1 MRPTVRSRRLG
12 TRLSGYRQEKGL
24 SGAAVASELGIQQ
37 PHWSKIETGKARISP
52 EQLQRAS
59 KLLEIP
65 ADTAAQLEQL
75 RQRAEE
81 PGWWQDYGDV
91 LSEPVQMLIELEA
104 AASRILTYQA
114 SVMPGL
120 LQTRRYAERVIT
132 AGAPHLRIG
141 DIDRYLQLRMRRQ
154 RRLAEGLQV
163 RAVLSEAVIRQQ
175 VGGQEVYLEQLR
187 RLIAAT
193 TEFDVSLQVVPFT
206 ADAHAALGDQFTII
220 EWADEQDPQAVYL
233 DGQTSWT
240 VHERAGL
247 IRQYL
252 HAFASAQTAAL
263 PVRESLMLVESLIE
277 ELE

>member
-12 TRLSGYRQEKGL
+12 TRLNVHRQGKGL
-24 SGAAVASELGIQQ
+24 SGAVVAGELGVQQ

-52 EQLQRAS
+52 EHLKQVMELFDVPVDEREA
-59 KLLEIP
+59 LEK
-65 ADTAAQLEQL
+65 L

-81 PGWWQDYGDV
+81 QGWWQDYGDV

-104 AASRILTYQA
+104 AASRVSTYQG
-114 SVMPGL
+114 SVVPGL
-120 LQTRRYAERVIT
+120 LQTRRYAERIIT

-141 DIDRYLQLRMRRQ
+141 DIDRYLELRMRRQ
-154 RRLAEGLQV
+154 RRLQEGMQV
-163 RAVLSEAVIRQQ
+163 RAVVSEAVVRWR
-175 VGGQEVYLEQLR
+175 VGGVEIYTEQLR
-187 RLIAAT
+187 HLIAVT
-193 TEFDVSLQVVPFT
+193 QQHDVTIQVVPFT
-206 ADAHAALGDQFTII
+206 ADAHAALGDQFAII
-220 EWADEQDPQAVYL
+220 EWADEQDPQSVYV

-240 VHERAGL
+240 VHERVGL

-263 PVRESLMLVESLIE
+263 PVRDSLVLIESLIE